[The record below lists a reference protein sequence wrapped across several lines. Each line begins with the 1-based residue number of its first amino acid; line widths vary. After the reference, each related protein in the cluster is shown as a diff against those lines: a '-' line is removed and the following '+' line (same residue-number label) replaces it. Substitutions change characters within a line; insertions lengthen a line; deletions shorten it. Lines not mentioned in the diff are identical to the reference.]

1 MSRRAIW
8 LPIALLFVGSNALAQ
23 PAPASDAPASAAPAS
38 VAAPASA
45 APKSAVKKKPK
56 NRKKGKLE
64 AKRIRMGELK
74 RRNRQERRW
83 PVRRPPKSKIR
94 PIPAL
99 GNIPFPDGEILE
111 FSIKMFGAEAAKAKF
126 EVERKGSY
134 GERPTV
140 TFRAA
145 LTGSAFLNKIYPL
158 KDTLELR
165 VDEGS
170 FRPVKS
176 DFHIEENGKVIDYH
190 TDFFQKRFQVVSTQT
205 RKGKKRERSFR
216 SQGVIYDA
224 LSSMYAARRIDLT
237 PGMAFDYFVWDGK
250 RERLISVEV
259 KNKERVWTPVGW
271 FDAMKL
277 KITTRITG
285 GFISKKVLDRPAKT
299 GHAWIALDEAR
310 TPVKL
315 TTPTKL
321 GDAEAILVRRV
332 VPSKGE

>member
-1 MSRRAIW
+1 MSRRALW
-8 LPIALLFVGSNALAQ
+8 LPIALLFVASTALADQ
-23 PAPASDAPASAAPAS
+23 DGDAPAAPPSAAPAS
-38 VAAPASA
+38 QAAPASKA
-45 APKSAVKKKPK
+45 APKKGKV
-56 NRKKGKLE
+56 RKKGKLE
-64 AKRIRMGELK
+64 AKRIRMRELK
-74 RRNRQERRW
+74 RRAAQEKRW

-94 PIPAL
+94 PVPTL

-126 EVERKGSY
+126 EVERKGTY

-140 TFRAA
+140 TFRAN

-158 KDTLELR
+158 NDSLTLR

-190 TDFFQKRFQVVSTQT
+190 TDFFQKRFQLVSTQT
-205 RKGKKRERSFR
+205 RKGKKRVRSFR

-224 LSSMYAARRIDLT
+224 LSSMYAARRLDLT
-237 PGMAFDYFVWDGK
+237 PGLKFDYFVWDGK

-259 KNKERVWTPVGW
+259 IGKERVWTPVGW

-277 KITTRITG
+277 KINTRITG
-285 GFISKKVLDRPAKT
+285 GFIAKKVLDRPGKT
-299 GHAWIALDEAR
+299 GYAWIGLDEAR

-321 GDAEAILVRRV
+321 GDAEAILVRRA
-332 VPSKGE
+332 VPSKEG